1 MMFDYYL
8 HRLGDYDFILT
19 YLKDQ
24 GFEGLTDLVRE
35 VRELK
40 KDVK

>member
-1 MMFDYYL
+1 MFDYYL
-8 HRLGDYDFILT
+8 RELGDYDFILA

-24 GFEGLTDLVRE
+24 GFEGLTALVRE

-40 KDVK
+40 KDV